1 MLVKRDMPP
10 DFLSHNPF
18 AVLSVI
24 AAPAILTNAASVLAM
39 STTNRFLRASERMH
53 ALAGELERADIS
65 EDRRT
70 LLMRQ
75 VNRLENQA
83 VLLLS
88 ALRAAYVALASFVSA
103 SLISI
108 IGGGVAATS
117 ISRWAYPLVLVGL
130 AVGFV
135 GAGGLV
141 GACTNLFR
149 ATRLSVLNIADEA
162 AHIRQHRPEHAQA

>member
-1 MLVKRDMPP
+1 MDGASTS

-18 AVLSVI
+18 AVLSLI

-53 ALAGELERADIS
+53 TLAGELEKHDLAPAKAA
-65 EDRRT
+65 
-70 LLMRQ
+70 LLIRP
-75 VNRLENQA
+75 VSRVEAQA
-83 VLLLS
+83 VFMLT

-108 IGGGVAATS
+108 IGAGVAAS
-117 ISRWAYPLVLVGL
+117 PLAAWSRPFMTVGL
-130 AVGFV
+130 LVGFV

-141 GACTNLFR
+141 WACMHLFR
-149 ATRLSVLNIADEA
+149 ATRLSVINISEEA
-162 AHIRQHRPEHAQA
+162 ALIR